1 MDSFEDPSNL
11 IVGEELLTD
20 AKLMAEEKK
29 NKPNEET
36 ENELNEHIDGSKKI
50 HKRRRPSEEDSNK
63 EDLSECKRVKKSPRK
78 IKPNKRG
85 RPAGKDKYK
94 EDLPESKKAKKSP
107 KKMVNLKIMSINK
120 NGKKPSFTKVYIRH
134 ENEICI
140 FCQEEYHRETPYEAA
155 GQDKPDRLKGSI
167 CRSCRACLEDEVVM
181 KEIRDIIKK
190 EALLNQMRLTRK
202 LNISVECVDIELI

>member
-36 ENELNEHIDGSKKI
+36 ENKLNEHVEGSKKI
-50 HKRRRPSEEDSNK
+50 HKRRRSSEEDSNK

-85 RPAGKDKYK
+85 RPAGKDRYK

-107 KKMVNLKIMSINK
+107 KKKINLKIMSINR
-120 NGKKPSFTKVYIRH
+120 NGKKNGLYKT
-134 ENEICI
+134 
-140 FCQEEYHRETPYEAA
+140 
-155 GQDKPDRLKGSI
+155 
-167 CRSCRACLEDEVVM
+167 
-181 KEIRDIIKK
+181 
-190 EALLNQMRLTRK
+190 
-202 LNISVECVDIELI
+202 VEKT